1 MNGVEIAI
9 ERVDVREGPPPVAPT
24 VIANLT
30 ANLLRDCAGH
40 LTAPGSDVPKALV
53 CSGMLEEETD
63 GVADAFAASGLAVAE
78 RRVEGEWAA
87 LLLRAAD

>member
-1 MNGVEIAI
+1 M
-9 ERVDVREGPPPVAPT
+9 APT

-40 LTAPGSDVPKALV
+40 LAGASELPRALV

-63 GVADAFAASGLAVAE
+63 GVAEAFAAGGLAVAE
-78 RRVEGEWAA
+78 RRIEGEWAA
-87 LLLRAAD
+87 LLLRG